1 MLHRLSAVFAV
12 LLVILSLLTGVS
24 AAEPTPP
31 PTTTPAK
38 TTDRV
43 PPADKDWDTPRAGSR
58 LKVRDGCS
66 AAAAKLFGEPE
77 DGCTRP
83 KTAATKAARM
93 ATSTFPAG
101 CAAPPEGAWQYISR
115 VEVCARSPLQA
126 AKVYNPD
133 RTRQVGQ
140 LNYFVTQYWHA
151 DTNADGRAL
160 GTWTY
165 QVEVVA
171 IPLGSWGEVDG
182 AGVAAKALYC
192 EKRGI
197 KPSCPRV
204 LDDGSDGAA
213 CPA

>member
-1 MLHRLSAVFAV
+1 M
-12 LLVILSLLTGVS
+12 LSLLTGVS

-38 TTDRV
+38 TTDSV
-43 PPADKDWDTPRAGSR
+43 PSADKDWDTPRAGSR

-83 KTAATKAARM
+83 KAAATKAARM

-133 RTRQVGQ
+133 RTRQLGQ

-171 IPLGSWGEVDG
+171 IPLGSWGRWT
-182 AGVAAKALYC
+182 APASRPRRSTARSAASSPPA
-192 EKRGI
+192 RGCSTTEATARRARHEGRR
-197 KPSCPRV
+197 PCPR
-204 LDDGSDGAA
+204 
-213 CPA
+213 